1 MIHRRDEFRGAQ
13 ATIDK
18 VHQLAKDGKINLFT
32 QYQMASV
39 KGDKNLE
46 SIDIKHDNNE
56 IKNLK
61 TDYVLGF
68 FGLIMQLG
76 PIANWGLNIDKKT
89 IEVDTEKFETNQK
102 GIYAVGDIC
111 NYPGKLKLI
120 LSGFHEGALAARAC
134 FKLARPNEK
143 YRFEFTTSSKT
154 IKERLGVKKVIE
166 LYSANTPNGKKI
178 SIMLEEIGYEYKVIN
193 IDLNKGDQ
201 FKPEFKKISPFSK
214 IPVIIDQDNNKNI
227 FESGAILMYLAEQSG
242 KFYDTKDRL
251 EINQWLM
258 AQMGYVG
265 PMLGQ
270 HHQFHH
276 YNPGKSQFG
285 EERYFKISKR
295 IYEELDERLSK
306 SRFLAGENYTIADI
320 GTFPWIARHE
330 WHDIGLKNY
339 KNLTRWY
346 VEISEREAVK
356 KGFKFMNKDEVPPK
370 P

>member
-1 MIHRRDEFRGAQ
+1 
-13 ATIDK
+13 
-18 VHQLAKDGKINLFT
+18 
-32 QYQMASV
+32 
-39 KGDKNLE
+39 
-46 SIDIKHDNNE
+46 
-56 IKNLK
+56 
-61 TDYVLGF
+61 
-68 FGLIMQLG
+68 
-76 PIANWGLNIDKKT
+76 
-89 IEVDTEKFETNQK
+89 
-102 GIYAVGDIC
+102 
-111 NYPGKLKLI
+111 
-120 LSGFHEGALAARAC
+120 
-134 FKLARPNEK
+134 
-143 YRFEFTTSSKT
+143 
-154 IKERLGVKKVIE
+154 
-166 LYSANTPNGKKI
+166 
-178 SIMLEEIGYEYKVIN
+178 MLEEIGFDYKITKIN
-193 IDLNKGDQ
+193 LSEGEQ
-201 FKPEFKKISPFSK
+201 HKPEFKKISPFRK
-214 IPVIIDQDNNKNI
+214 IPVIVDRDNNKNI

-258 AQMGYVG
+258 VQMGYVG

-295 IYEELDERLSK
+295 IYEELDARLSK

-330 WHDIGLKNY
+330 WHDIGLKNF

>member
-1 MIHRRDEFRGAQ
+1 
-13 ATIDK
+13 
-18 VHQLAKDGKINLFT
+18 
-32 QYQMASV
+32 
-39 KGDKNLE
+39 
-46 SIDIKHDNNE
+46 
-56 IKNLK
+56 
-61 TDYVLGF
+61 
-68 FGLIMQLG
+68 
-76 PIANWGLNIDKKT
+76 
-89 IEVDTEKFETNQK
+89 
-102 GIYAVGDIC
+102 
-111 NYPGKLKLI
+111 
-120 LSGFHEGALAARAC
+120 
-134 FKLARPNEK
+134 
-143 YRFEFTTSSKT
+143 
-154 IKERLGVKKVIE
+154 VIE

-201 FKPEFKKISPFSK
+201 FKPEFKKISPLSK